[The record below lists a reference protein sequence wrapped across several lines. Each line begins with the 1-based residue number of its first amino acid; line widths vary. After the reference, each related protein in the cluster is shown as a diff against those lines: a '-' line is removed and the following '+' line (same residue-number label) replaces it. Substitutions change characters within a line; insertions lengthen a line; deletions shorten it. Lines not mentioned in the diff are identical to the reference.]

1 MKKIPFAVV
10 KMVNIVLL
18 MIPFLICWTLHYE
31 PRTTTVGSKQ
41 VSVLVMITYFLICYY
56 FEERLDCF
64 RVSILQ
70 IRDAIFGEVLA
81 TMITDIIMYILI
93 WMLSIHL
100 PNLIPG
106 LITWGGQCVIGVIWA
121 FVMHQSYFSTHPP
134 LRTIVIYDE
143 RMGMENLI
151 HTYGLEKRF
160 NIKTVYPVESIMDK
174 LEVMEEFD
182 AAFLCGIHSRER
194 NIILKHCIN
203 HKIKLFMIPRI
214 ADVMMRGS
222 EQIHMLHLP
231 ILKTQ
236 RYKPSIE
243 YQIIKRTMDIVVSGI
258 ATIVLSPLFL
268 ITAIAVK
275 SDGGPAF
282 YKQKRLTK
290 DGKVF
295 EILKFRSMRVD
306 AEKYSGAVLSAGE
319 NDPRITKVGR
329 IIRACRLDDFLRGS
343 LEKLAIQ
350 KSNCRL
356 SDYSLMIMEASIEDF
371 RKAVLAGNT
380 MKAVHADE
388 TFHLQIIHSAQL
400 NRLTKMWELLSPLNG
415 AMFLSVQNANRL
427 EPNTPDPSTSHKG
440 GAAVWTHQ
448 CLLEAIRINDL
459 QATCDLLDQ
468 HYEETG
474 RRVYRLSLMEAI
486 GDGD

>member
-18 MIPFLICWTLHYE
+18 MIPFVICWTLYYE

-41 VSVLVMITYFLICYY
+41 VSVLVMIIFFLICYY
-56 FEERLDCF
+56 FGQRLDCF

-70 IRDAIFGEVLA
+70 IRDVIFGEVLA

-121 FVMHQSYFSTHPP
+121 YVMHQSYFSTHPP

-194 NIILKHCIN
+194 NIILKHCIS

-329 IIRACRLDDFLRGS
+329 IIRACRLDELPQLLNILKGDMSLVGPRPERPELQKEIEKEVPEFGLR
-343 LEKLAIQ
+343 
-350 KSNCRL
+350 
-356 SDYSLMIMEASIEDF
+356 
-371 RKAVLAGNT
+371 
-380 MKAVHADE
+380 
-388 TFHLQIIHSAQL
+388 
-400 NRLTKMWELLSPLNG
+400 
-415 AMFLSVQNANRL
+415 
-427 EPNTPDPSTSHKG
+427 
-440 GAAVWTHQ
+440 
-448 CLLEAIRINDL
+448 L
-459 QATCDLLDQ
+459 QAKAGLTGYAQVYGKYNTTFYDKLLMDLMYISKPSILEDLTIMLATVKILTSKESTEGV
-468 HYEETG
+468 EEEKNALEL
-474 RRVYRLSLMEAI
+474 RDEKKRS
-486 GDGD
+486 

>member
-18 MIPFLICWTLHYE
+18 MIPFLICWTLYYE

-41 VSVLVMITYFLICYY
+41 VSVLVMIIFFLICYY
-56 FEERLDCF
+56 FGQRLDCF

-70 IRDAIFGEVLA
+70 IRDVIFGEVLA

-93 WMLSIHL
+93 WMLSIPL

-121 FVMHQSYFSTHPP
+121 YVMHQSYFSTHPP

-194 NIILKHCIN
+194 NIILKHCIS

-222 EQIHMLHLP
+222 EQIHMLYLP

-329 IIRACRLDDFLRGS
+329 IIRACRLDELPQLLNILKGDMSLVGPRPERPELQKEIEKEVPEFGLR
-343 LEKLAIQ
+343 
-350 KSNCRL
+350 
-356 SDYSLMIMEASIEDF
+356 
-371 RKAVLAGNT
+371 
-380 MKAVHADE
+380 
-388 TFHLQIIHSAQL
+388 
-400 NRLTKMWELLSPLNG
+400 
-415 AMFLSVQNANRL
+415 
-427 EPNTPDPSTSHKG
+427 
-440 GAAVWTHQ
+440 
-448 CLLEAIRINDL
+448 L
-459 QATCDLLDQ
+459 QAKAGLTGYAQVYGKYNTTFYDKLLMDLMYISKPSILEDLTIMLATVKILTSKESTEGVGEGK
-468 HYEETG
+468 EELKLRNKTN
-474 RRVYRLSLMEAI
+474 I
-486 GDGD
+486 N

>member
-18 MIPFLICWTLHYE
+18 MIPFVICWTLYYE

-41 VSVLVMITYFLICYY
+41 VSVLVMIIFFLICYY
-56 FEERLDCF
+56 FGQRLDCF

-70 IRDAIFGEVLA
+70 IRDVIFGEVLA

-121 FVMHQSYFSTHPP
+121 YVMHQSYFSTHPP

-194 NIILKHCIN
+194 NIILKHCIS

-295 EILKFRSMRVD
+295 EILKFRRMRVD

-329 IIRACRLDDFLRGS
+329 IIRACRLDELPQLLNILKGDMSLVGPRPERPELQKEIEKEVPEFGLR
-343 LEKLAIQ
+343 
-350 KSNCRL
+350 
-356 SDYSLMIMEASIEDF
+356 
-371 RKAVLAGNT
+371 
-380 MKAVHADE
+380 
-388 TFHLQIIHSAQL
+388 
-400 NRLTKMWELLSPLNG
+400 
-415 AMFLSVQNANRL
+415 
-427 EPNTPDPSTSHKG
+427 
-440 GAAVWTHQ
+440 
-448 CLLEAIRINDL
+448 L
-459 QATCDLLDQ
+459 QAKAGLTGYAQVYGKYNTTFYDKLLMDLMYISKPSILEDLTIMLATVKILTSKESTEGVG
-468 HYEETG
+468 EEKNALEL
-474 RRVYRLSLMEAI
+474 RDEKKRS
-486 GDGD
+486 

>member
-18 MIPFLICWTLHYE
+18 MIPFLICWTLYYE

-41 VSVLVMITYFLICYY
+41 VSVLVMIIFFFICYY
-56 FEERLDCF
+56 FGQRLDCF

-70 IRDAIFGEVLA
+70 IRDVIFGEVLA
-81 TMITDIIMYILI
+81 VMITDIIMYILI

-121 FVMHQSYFSTHPP
+121 YVMHQSYFSTHPP

-194 NIILKHCIN
+194 NIILKHCIS

-222 EQIHMLHLP
+222 EQIHMLYLP

-329 IIRACRLDDFLRGS
+329 IIRACRLDELPQLLNILKGDMSIVGPRPERPELQKEIEKEVPEFGLR
-343 LEKLAIQ
+343 
-350 KSNCRL
+350 
-356 SDYSLMIMEASIEDF
+356 
-371 RKAVLAGNT
+371 
-380 MKAVHADE
+380 
-388 TFHLQIIHSAQL
+388 
-400 NRLTKMWELLSPLNG
+400 
-415 AMFLSVQNANRL
+415 
-427 EPNTPDPSTSHKG
+427 
-440 GAAVWTHQ
+440 
-448 CLLEAIRINDL
+448 L
-459 QATCDLLDQ
+459 QAKAGLTGYAQVYGKYNTTFYDKLLMDLMYISKPSILEDLTIMLATVKILTSK
-468 HYEETG
+468 ESTEG
-474 RRVYRLSLMEAI
+474 VGEGKDKLELRESK
-486 GDGD
+486 

>member
-18 MIPFLICWTLHYE
+18 MIPFLICWTLYYE

-41 VSVLVMITYFLICYY
+41 VSVLVMIIFFLICYY
-56 FEERLDCF
+56 FGQRLDCF

-70 IRDAIFGEVLA
+70 IRDVIFGEVLA

-121 FVMHQSYFSTHPP
+121 YVMHQSYFSTHLP

-194 NIILKHCIN
+194 NIILKHCIS

-222 EQIHMLHLP
+222 EQIHMLYLP

-329 IIRACRLDDFLRGS
+329 IIRACRLDELPQLLNILKGDMSLVGPRPERPELQKEIEKEVPEFGLRLQAKAG
-343 LEKLAIQ
+343 LTGYAQVYGKYNTTFYDKL
-350 KSNCRL
+350 
-356 SDYSLMIMEASIEDF
+356 LMDLMYISKPSILEDF
-371 RKAVLAGNT
+371 TIMLAT
-380 MKAVHADE
+380 VK
-388 TFHLQIIHSAQL
+388 I
-400 NRLTKMWELLSPLNG
+400 LTSKESTEGVGEGKDKLELRES
-415 AMFLSVQNANRL
+415 
-427 EPNTPDPSTSHKG
+427 K
-440 GAAVWTHQ
+440 
-448 CLLEAIRINDL
+448 
-459 QATCDLLDQ
+459 
-468 HYEETG
+468 
-474 RRVYRLSLMEAI
+474 
-486 GDGD
+486 

>member
-18 MIPFLICWTLHYE
+18 MIPFLICWTLYYE

-41 VSVLVMITYFLICYY
+41 VSVLVMIIFFLICYY
-56 FEERLDCF
+56 FGQRLDCF

-70 IRDAIFGEVLA
+70 IRDVIFGEVLA

-121 FVMHQSYFSTHPP
+121 YVMHQSYFSTHPP

-143 RMGMENLI
+143 RMGIENLI

-194 NIILKHCIN
+194 NIILKHCIS

-222 EQIHMLHLP
+222 EQIHMLYLP

-329 IIRACRLDDFLRGS
+329 IIRACRLDELPQLLNILKGDMSLVGPRPERPELQKEIEKEVPEFGLRLQAKAG
-343 LEKLAIQ
+343 LTGYAQVYGKYNTTFYDKL
-350 KSNCRL
+350 
-356 SDYSLMIMEASIEDF
+356 LMDLMYISKPSILEDF
-371 RKAVLAGNT
+371 TIMLAT
-380 MKAVHADE
+380 VK
-388 TFHLQIIHSAQL
+388 I
-400 NRLTKMWELLSPLNG
+400 LTSKESTEGVGEGKDKLELRES
-415 AMFLSVQNANRL
+415 
-427 EPNTPDPSTSHKG
+427 K
-440 GAAVWTHQ
+440 
-448 CLLEAIRINDL
+448 
-459 QATCDLLDQ
+459 
-468 HYEETG
+468 
-474 RRVYRLSLMEAI
+474 
-486 GDGD
+486 

>member
-1 MKKIPFAVV
+1 M
-10 KMVNIVLL
+10 
-18 MIPFLICWTLHYE
+18 
-31 PRTTTVGSKQ
+31 
-41 VSVLVMITYFLICYY
+41 
-56 FEERLDCF
+56 DCF

-70 IRDAIFGEVLA
+70 IRNVILGEVLA

-121 FVMHQSYFSTHPP
+121 YVMHQSYFSTHPP

-214 ADVMMRGS
+214 ADVMMRGA

-329 IIRACRLDDFLRGS
+329 IIRACRLDELPQLLNILKGDMSLVGPRPERPELQKEIEKEVPEFGLRLQTKAG
-343 LEKLAIQ
+343 LTGYAQVYGKYNTTFYDKL
-350 KSNCRL
+350 
-356 SDYSLMIMEASIEDF
+356 LMDLMYISKPSILEDF
-371 RKAVLAGNT
+371 TIMLAT
-380 MKAVHADE
+380 VK
-388 TFHLQIIHSAQL
+388 I
-400 NRLTKMWELLSPLNG
+400 LTSKESTEGVGEGKDKLELRES
-415 AMFLSVQNANRL
+415 
-427 EPNTPDPSTSHKG
+427 K
-440 GAAVWTHQ
+440 
-448 CLLEAIRINDL
+448 
-459 QATCDLLDQ
+459 
-468 HYEETG
+468 
-474 RRVYRLSLMEAI
+474 
-486 GDGD
+486 

>member
-18 MIPFLICWTLHYE
+18 MIPFLICWTLYYE

-41 VSVLVMITYFLICYY
+41 VSVLVMIIFFLICYY
-56 FEERLDCF
+56 FGQRLDCF

-70 IRDAIFGEVLA
+70 IRDVIFGEVLA

-121 FVMHQSYFSTHPP
+121 YVMHQSYFSTHPP

-194 NIILKHCIN
+194 NIILKHCIS

-222 EQIHMLHLP
+222 EQIHMLYLP

-319 NDPRITKVGR
+319 NDSRITKVGR
-329 IIRACRLDDFLRGS
+329 IIRACRLDELPQLLNILKGDMSLVGPRPERPELQKEIEKEVPEFGLRLQAKAG
-343 LEKLAIQ
+343 LTGYAQVYGKYNTTFYDKL
-350 KSNCRL
+350 
-356 SDYSLMIMEASIEDF
+356 LMDLMYISKPSILEDF
-371 RKAVLAGNT
+371 TIMLAT
-380 MKAVHADE
+380 VK
-388 TFHLQIIHSAQL
+388 I
-400 NRLTKMWELLSPLNG
+400 LTSKESTEGVGEGKDKLELRES
-415 AMFLSVQNANRL
+415 
-427 EPNTPDPSTSHKG
+427 K
-440 GAAVWTHQ
+440 
-448 CLLEAIRINDL
+448 
-459 QATCDLLDQ
+459 
-468 HYEETG
+468 
-474 RRVYRLSLMEAI
+474 
-486 GDGD
+486 

>member
-18 MIPFLICWTLHYE
+18 MIPFLICWTLYYE

-41 VSVLVMITYFLICYY
+41 VSVLVMIIFFFICYY
-56 FEERLDCF
+56 FGQRLDCF

-70 IRDAIFGEVLA
+70 IRDVIFGEVLA
-81 TMITDIIMYILI
+81 VMITDIIMYILI

-329 IIRACRLDDFLRGS
+329 IIRACRLDELPQLLNILKGDMSLVGPRPERPELQKEIEKEVPEFGLR
-343 LEKLAIQ
+343 
-350 KSNCRL
+350 
-356 SDYSLMIMEASIEDF
+356 
-371 RKAVLAGNT
+371 
-380 MKAVHADE
+380 
-388 TFHLQIIHSAQL
+388 
-400 NRLTKMWELLSPLNG
+400 
-415 AMFLSVQNANRL
+415 
-427 EPNTPDPSTSHKG
+427 
-440 GAAVWTHQ
+440 
-448 CLLEAIRINDL
+448 L
-459 QATCDLLDQ
+459 QAKAGLTGYAQVYGKYNTTFYDKLLMDLMYISKPSILEDLTIMLATVKILTSKESTEGVGEGK
-468 HYEETG
+468 EELKLRNKTN
-474 RRVYRLSLMEAI
+474 I
-486 GDGD
+486 N

>member
-18 MIPFLICWTLHYE
+18 MIPFLICWTLYYE

-41 VSVLVMITYFLICYY
+41 VSVLVMIIFFLICYY
-56 FEERLDCF
+56 FGQRLDCF

-70 IRDAIFGEVLA
+70 IRDVIFGEVLA

-121 FVMHQSYFSTHPP
+121 YVMHQSYFSTHPP

-194 NIILKHCIN
+194 NIILKHCIS

-222 EQIHMLHLP
+222 EQIHMLYLP

-329 IIRACRLDDFLRGS
+329 IIRACRLDELPQLLNILKGDMSLVGPRPERPELQKEIEKEVPEFGLRLQAKAG
-343 LEKLAIQ
+343 LTGYAQVYGKYNTTFYDKL
-350 KSNCRL
+350 
-356 SDYSLMIMEASIEDF
+356 LMDLMYISKPSILEDF
-371 RKAVLAGNT
+371 TIMLATVKILTSKESTEGVGEG
-380 MKAVHADE
+380 KDKLE
-388 TFHLQIIHSAQL
+388 LQES
-400 NRLTKMWELLSPLNG
+400 K
-415 AMFLSVQNANRL
+415 
-427 EPNTPDPSTSHKG
+427 
-440 GAAVWTHQ
+440 
-448 CLLEAIRINDL
+448 
-459 QATCDLLDQ
+459 
-468 HYEETG
+468 
-474 RRVYRLSLMEAI
+474 
-486 GDGD
+486 

>member
-18 MIPFLICWTLHYE
+18 MIPFLICWTLYYE

-41 VSVLVMITYFLICYY
+41 VSVLVMIIFFLICYY
-56 FEERLDCF
+56 FGQRLDCF

-70 IRDAIFGEVLA
+70 IRDVIFGEVLA

-121 FVMHQSYFSTHPP
+121 YVMHQSYFSTHPP

-194 NIILKHCIN
+194 NIILKHCIS

-222 EQIHMLHLP
+222 EQIHMLYLP

-329 IIRACRLDDFLRGS
+329 IIRACRLDELPQLLNILKGDMSLVGPRPERPELQKEIEKEVPEFGLRLQAKAG
-343 LEKLAIQ
+343 LAGYAQVYGKYNTTFYDKL
-350 KSNCRL
+350 
-356 SDYSLMIMEASIEDF
+356 LMDLMYISKPSILEDF
-371 RKAVLAGNT
+371 TIMLAT
-380 MKAVHADE
+380 VK
-388 TFHLQIIHSAQL
+388 I
-400 NRLTKMWELLSPLNG
+400 LTSKESTEGVGEGKDKLELRES
-415 AMFLSVQNANRL
+415 
-427 EPNTPDPSTSHKG
+427 K
-440 GAAVWTHQ
+440 
-448 CLLEAIRINDL
+448 
-459 QATCDLLDQ
+459 
-468 HYEETG
+468 
-474 RRVYRLSLMEAI
+474 
-486 GDGD
+486 

>member
-18 MIPFLICWTLHYE
+18 MIPFLICWTLYYE

-41 VSVLVMITYFLICYY
+41 VSVLVMIIFFLICYY
-56 FEERLDCF
+56 FGQRLDCF

-70 IRDAIFGEVLA
+70 IRDVIFGEVLA

-121 FVMHQSYFSTHPP
+121 YVMHQSYFSTHPP

-143 RMGMENLI
+143 RMGMVNLI

-194 NIILKHCIN
+194 NIILKHCIS

-222 EQIHMLHLP
+222 EQIHMLYLP

-329 IIRACRLDDFLRGS
+329 IIRACRLDELPQLLNILKGDMSLVGPRPERPELQKEIEKEVPEFGLRLQAKAG
-343 LEKLAIQ
+343 LTGYAQVYGKYNTTFYDKL
-350 KSNCRL
+350 
-356 SDYSLMIMEASIEDF
+356 LMDLMYISKPSILEDF
-371 RKAVLAGNT
+371 TIMLAT
-380 MKAVHADE
+380 VK
-388 TFHLQIIHSAQL
+388 I
-400 NRLTKMWELLSPLNG
+400 LTSKESTEGVGEGKDKLELRES
-415 AMFLSVQNANRL
+415 
-427 EPNTPDPSTSHKG
+427 K
-440 GAAVWTHQ
+440 
-448 CLLEAIRINDL
+448 
-459 QATCDLLDQ
+459 
-468 HYEETG
+468 
-474 RRVYRLSLMEAI
+474 
-486 GDGD
+486 

>member
-18 MIPFLICWTLHYE
+18 MIPFLICWTLYYE

-41 VSVLVMITYFLICYY
+41 VSVLVMLIFFLICYY
-56 FEERLDCF
+56 FGQRLDCF

-70 IRDAIFGEVLA
+70 IRDVIFGEVLA

-121 FVMHQSYFSTHPP
+121 YVMHQSYFSTHPP

-194 NIILKHCIN
+194 NIILKHCIS

-329 IIRACRLDDFLRGS
+329 IIRACRLDELPQLLNILKGDMSLVGPRPERPELQKEIEKEVPEFGLR
-343 LEKLAIQ
+343 
-350 KSNCRL
+350 
-356 SDYSLMIMEASIEDF
+356 
-371 RKAVLAGNT
+371 
-380 MKAVHADE
+380 
-388 TFHLQIIHSAQL
+388 
-400 NRLTKMWELLSPLNG
+400 
-415 AMFLSVQNANRL
+415 
-427 EPNTPDPSTSHKG
+427 
-440 GAAVWTHQ
+440 
-448 CLLEAIRINDL
+448 L
-459 QATCDLLDQ
+459 QAKAGLTGYAQVYGKYNTTFYDKLLMDLMYISKPSILEDLTIMLATVKILTSK
-468 HYEETG
+468 ESTEG
-474 RRVYRLSLMEAI
+474 VGEGKEDLKLREDR
-486 GDGD
+486 

>member
-18 MIPFLICWTLHYE
+18 MIPFIICWTLYYE

-41 VSVLVMITYFLICYY
+41 VSVLVVITYFLICYY

-70 IRDAIFGEVLA
+70 IRDVIFGEVLA

-106 LITWGGQCVIGVIWA
+106 LITWGGQCVVGVIWA

-329 IIRACRLDDFLRGS
+329 IIRACRLDELPQLLNILKGDMSLVGPRPERPELQKEIEKEVPEFGLR
-343 LEKLAIQ
+343 
-350 KSNCRL
+350 
-356 SDYSLMIMEASIEDF
+356 
-371 RKAVLAGNT
+371 
-380 MKAVHADE
+380 
-388 TFHLQIIHSAQL
+388 
-400 NRLTKMWELLSPLNG
+400 
-415 AMFLSVQNANRL
+415 
-427 EPNTPDPSTSHKG
+427 
-440 GAAVWTHQ
+440 
-448 CLLEAIRINDL
+448 L
-459 QATCDLLDQ
+459 QAKAGLTGYAQVYGKYNTTFYDKLLMDLMYISKPSILEDLTIMLATVKILTSKESTEGVG
-468 HYEETG
+468 EEKEELKLRNKTN
-474 RRVYRLSLMEAI
+474 I
-486 GDGD
+486 N

>member
-18 MIPFLICWTLHYE
+18 MIPFLICWTLYYE

-41 VSVLVMITYFLICYY
+41 VSVLVMIIFFLICYY
-56 FEERLDCF
+56 FGQRLDCF

-70 IRDAIFGEVLA
+70 IRDVIFGEVLA

-121 FVMHQSYFSTHPP
+121 YVMHQSYFSTHPP

-143 RMGMENLI
+143 RMGMVNLI

-194 NIILKHCIN
+194 NIILKHCIS

-222 EQIHMLHLP
+222 EQIHMLYLP

-329 IIRACRLDDFLRGS
+329 IIRACRLDELPQLLNILKGDMSLVGPRPERPELQKEIEKEVPEFGLRLQAKAG
-343 LEKLAIQ
+343 LTGYAQVYGKYNTTFYDKLLMDLMYI
-350 KSNCRL
+350 SNP
-356 SDYSLMIMEASIEDF
+356 SILEDF
-371 RKAVLAGNT
+371 TIMLAT
-380 MKAVHADE
+380 VK
-388 TFHLQIIHSAQL
+388 I
-400 NRLTKMWELLSPLNG
+400 LTSKESTEGVGEGKDKLELRES
-415 AMFLSVQNANRL
+415 
-427 EPNTPDPSTSHKG
+427 K
-440 GAAVWTHQ
+440 
-448 CLLEAIRINDL
+448 
-459 QATCDLLDQ
+459 
-468 HYEETG
+468 
-474 RRVYRLSLMEAI
+474 
-486 GDGD
+486 

>member
-18 MIPFLICWTLHYE
+18 MIPFLICWTLYYE

-41 VSVLVMITYFLICYY
+41 VSVLVMIIFFLICYY
-56 FEERLDCF
+56 FGQRLDCF

-70 IRDAIFGEVLA
+70 IRDVIFGEVLA

-121 FVMHQSYFSTHPP
+121 YVMHQSYFSTHPP

-194 NIILKHCIN
+194 NIILKHCIS

-222 EQIHMLHLP
+222 EQIHMLYLP

-329 IIRACRLDDFLRGS
+329 IIRACRLDELPQLLNILKGDMSLVGPRPERPELQKEIEKEVPEFGLR
-343 LEKLAIQ
+343 
-350 KSNCRL
+350 
-356 SDYSLMIMEASIEDF
+356 
-371 RKAVLAGNT
+371 
-380 MKAVHADE
+380 
-388 TFHLQIIHSAQL
+388 
-400 NRLTKMWELLSPLNG
+400 
-415 AMFLSVQNANRL
+415 
-427 EPNTPDPSTSHKG
+427 
-440 GAAVWTHQ
+440 
-448 CLLEAIRINDL
+448 L
-459 QATCDLLDQ
+459 QAKAGLTGYAQVYGKYNTTFYDKLLMDLMYISKPSILEDVTIMLATVKILTSK
-468 HYEETG
+468 ESTEG
-474 RRVYRLSLMEAI
+474 VGEGKDKLELRESK
-486 GDGD
+486 